1 MYFIIMDVMKIY
13 NINSLSITRI
23 SIFVGNRFGGSFKTW
38 DGTRHYFFLFVR
50 RSATFW
56 IQHALLNR
64 RKLSTI
70 KQYTYTP

>member
-38 DGTRHYFFLFVR
+38 DGTRHYFFSSFGEVPHFGFNMLYLIEE
-50 RSATFW
+50 S
-56 IQHALLNR
+56 
-64 RKLSTI
+64 
-70 KQYTYTP
+70 